1 MDYQLSIK
9 GSVMEMAEAMKV
21 LAELDVRLKA
31 EAKADLNPVTKRPAG
46 NVDQHVPTK
55 KAPVEL
61 VDKKSAVKNPL
72 VVEEELVGQVSIT
85 DVPNP
90 VPDQVEIVVPVVV
103 EKANYITKD
112 SVRAL
117 ATQLVRANKSKE
129 VNAAIVSVGAAS
141 ISKVADDKLEELHA
155 LLAAL

>member
-1 MDYQLSIK
+1 MDYQLNIK
-9 GSVMEMAEAMKV
+9 GSAREMLEAMKV

-31 EAKADLNPVTKRPAG
+31 EAKAEYDALSTPTTVTPTPVTPA
-46 NVDQHVPTK
+46 PKK
-55 KAPVEL
+55 KAPV
-61 VDKKSAVKNPL
+61 
-72 VVEEELVGQVSIT
+72 VEAEPVGQVSIT

-90 VPDQVEIVVPVVV
+90 VPDQVEIVAPVVV